1 MPAREAEM
9 ANIDF
14 DDIRNAVAAARRQAR
29 HAGQMHGAQIMLTAA
44 GFAAATII
52 AVAAVFL
59 GQIV

>member
-1 MPAREAEM
+1 M

-14 DDIRNAVAAARRQAR
+14 DDIRNAVAAARKQAR

>member
-1 MPAREAEM
+1 M

-14 DDIRNAVAAARRQAR
+14 DDIRSAVAAARRQAR
-29 HAGQMHGAQIMLTAA
+29 ETRRMHGTQIMLTAA

-59 GQIV
+59 GQMV